1 MLMEGFLLEQKA
13 GLCYKRPVC
22 NMLRLNTEYYWCA
35 SGVTEKYEE
44 FEFDLDD

>member
-1 MLMEGFLLEQKA
+1 MEGFLLEQKVR
-13 GLCYKRPVC
+13 LSYKRPVC